1 MSEGFGLIEKVE
13 QLEKE
18 LAVQKTA
25 NHIVFGA
32 LINAI
37 NALYPNKDLHDGLAK
52 LVQEKLDPERVQ
64 NIPNLHEAFLEAAKI
79 LRTDASPE

>member
-52 LVQEKLDPERVQ
+52 LVQEKLEPERVQ